1 MAFASVARHF
11 AMAQSEGAATSPSA
25 RGAGDSR
32 DDGFV
37 PVPKDEPLSPAPVRA
52 PTAFITD
59 PIRPRAVARPFKT
72 TTPIP
77 RLSTAPPSRVSQP
90 SVKKVTSRFFS
101 KTTPESTPDGAPL
114 AARGDAPAVR
124 RGGKMRRSHA
134 SLPDA
139 VADARA
145 ALEDFRAAAAKKN
158 AHKDHGDAAESVL
171 IPFRPFVDARIAAHA
186 DAASGEVLFV
196 RETTTLND
204 DDDDDEFG
212 DRACTRLATGA
223 TTASKS
229 LRARA
234 ADSHLPGAEAAGKV
248 LAATLTELDRL
259 HVNAS
264 CRVRQR
270 APAVAAARAR
280 LTQLRRECRD
290 AFGALDP
297 AGLLARAEASRAAR
311 RALPAARDAAY
322 FASGRSSIGSI
333 EELRDRCPL
342 FARTRSPHHLCL
354 HLCYYREY
362 DPARQ
367 LFVLRTRCAAAK
379 GSAAELD
386 GWRADLVLALPRG
399 EERRGEKIKRRRR
412 RRRRGAGND
421 NSDDDSDDYSD
432 DNSDEDDDA
441 DDGGDEGAG
450 NDDGD
455 AIERAVGDRKR
466 RKRRTKRRAIEDG
479 GWLAG
484 DALPWRVRFVSPEGE
499 HFHDGAEVLARLS
512 VDAIGAGPAAANA
525 NGGGGLGNET
535 LDDFDW
541 AGAASAEIVGSP
553 GTRVAGLGSP
563 PAASRRGPGPRAR
576 GQVAPAPR
584 RLDLGLG
591 AVRSTHGGSGV
602 RLARPEE
609 RGLDEAT
616 DLLRASLW
624 PASADDD
631 VGTTPVRHRRAAAA
645 AGEPRSPFRLA
656 PDPFEADGGVLG
668 GRRSVDREDR
678 ASERALEGVDWWSPP
693 RSPFGLLE
701 EILWS
706 DEWKLL
712 VACMMLNC
720 TTRLQVDRV
729 LWRLFLLVPTPED
742 AVALGASDGSPEGF
756 DGKSGLDRIEEI
768 LRPLGL
774 HRKRARALVK
784 LSEDYVAARGAAALP
799 GPPGATGSDDDDDD
813 DGGAPGVPGWSR
825 LAGAPVASLHG
836 VGAYASDA
844 HALFCEGTLGVAPRD
859 HALRWWYA
867 WALERRESERRERR
881 AARG

>member
-1 MAFASVARHF
+1 
-11 AMAQSEGAATSPSA
+11 MAQSEGAAASPSA
-25 RGAGDSR
+25 GGGGDSR

-37 PVPKDEPLSPAPVRA
+37 PVPKDEPLSPPPVRA
-52 PTAFITD
+52 PTAFVTD

-77 RLSTAPPSRVSQP
+77 RLSTAPPPRVSQP

-101 KTTPESTPDGAPL
+101 KATPESAPDGAPF

-186 DAASGEVLFV
+186 DAARGEVLFV
-196 RETTTLND
+196 RETTTRDED
-204 DDDDDEFG
+204 DDFDDAFA
-212 DRACTRLATGA
+212 DRARTRLAIRP
-223 TTASKS
+223 TTTSKS
-229 LRARA
+229 LRSRA
-234 ADSHLPGAEAAGKV
+234 ADSHLPGAAAAGKV
-248 LAATLTELDRL
+248 LSSTLTELDRL

-270 APAVAAARAR
+270 APAVATARAR

-297 AGLLARAEASRAAR
+297 AGLLARTEASRAAK

-322 FASGRSSIGSI
+322 FASGRSQVGSI
-333 EELRDRCPL
+333 DELRDQCPL
-342 FARTRSPHHLCL
+342 FASTRSPHHLCL

-386 GWRADLVLALPRG
+386 GWRAELALARST
-399 EERRGEKIKRRRR
+399 EAVSHRGEKNRRR
-412 RRRRGAGND
+412 RRRRGVGD
-421 NSDDDSDDYSD
+421 GSDESDDDFDDTD
-432 DNSDEDDDA
+432 DDEDDD
-441 DDGGDEGAG
+441 DDGAGDEGAG
-450 NDDGD
+450 DDDVNGV
-455 AIERAVGDRKR
+455 ERSVARKR
-466 RKRRTKRRAIEDG
+466 PRVRRRRTKRRAIEDG

-499 HFHDGAEVLARLS
+499 HFHDGAQVLARLG
-512 VDAIGAGPAAANA
+512 VDALGAGPAAANA

-541 AGAASAEIVGSP
+541 AGAAAASAEIVGSP
-553 GTRVAGLGSP
+553 GTRVRGLGSP
-563 PAASRRGPGPRAR
+563 PAASRRRPGPRAR

-609 RGLDEAT
+609 GGLDQAT

-624 PASADDD
+624 PASADDA
-631 VGTTPVRHRRAAAA
+631 VGTTPVRHRRVAAA

-656 PDPFEADGGVLG
+656 PDPFEVPGGGSDQTEQPVEEEQP
-668 GRRSVDREDR
+668 S
-678 ASERALEGVDWWSPP
+678 SVDWWSPP

-742 AVALGASDGSPEGF
+742 AVALGALRDGGNDGF

-784 LSEDYVAARGAAALP
+784 LSEDYVAARGAAPLP

-813 DGGAPGVPGWSR
+813 GGGGRGSLGGFFGSSR
-825 LAGAPVASLHG
+825 RLSAPVASLHG

>member
-1 MAFASVARHF
+1 
-11 AMAQSEGAATSPSA
+11 
-25 RGAGDSR
+25 
-32 DDGFV
+32 
-37 PVPKDEPLSPAPVRA
+37 
-52 PTAFITD
+52 
-59 PIRPRAVARPFKT
+59 
-72 TTPIP
+72 
-77 RLSTAPPSRVSQP
+77 
-90 SVKKVTSRFFS
+90 
-101 KTTPESTPDGAPL
+101 
-114 AARGDAPAVR
+114 
-124 RGGKMRRSHA
+124 MRRSHA

-171 IPFRPFVDARIAAHA
+171 IPFRPFVDARTAAHA

-196 RETTTLND
+196 RETTTRD
-204 DDDDDEFG
+204 DDDDDDAFG
-212 DRACTRLATGA
+212 DRACTRLATRP

-234 ADSHLPGAEAAGKV
+234 ADSLLPGAEAAGKV
-248 LAATLTELDRL
+248 LASTLTELDRL

-290 AFGALDP
+290 AFGVLDP
-297 AGLLARAEASRAAR
+297 AGLLARAESQRAAK

-322 FASGRSSIGSI
+322 FASGRSAVGSI
-333 EELRDRCPL
+333 DELRDACPL

-386 GWRADLVLALPRG
+386 GWRADLVLAPID
-399 EERRGEKIKRRRR
+399 ERRGEKNRRRK
-412 RRRRGAGND
+412 RRRGAIRDG
-421 NSDDDSDDYSD
+421 SDEGPDDSDDDLDDSD
-432 DNSDEDDDA
+432 DDDA
-441 DDGGDEGAG
+441 DGRGDEDLNGDEG
-450 NDDGD
+450 
-455 AIERAVGDRKR
+455 IERAVRGGERRKR
-466 RKRRTKRRAIEDG
+466 RKKTRAIEDG
-479 GWLAG
+479 GWLAS

-499 HFHDGAEVLARLS
+499 HFHDGATVLARLG
-512 VDAIGAGPAAANA
+512 VDALAAGPAAANA

-541 AGAASAEIVGSP
+541 AGAVSSAEIVGSP
-553 GTRVAGLGSP
+553 GTRVAGLGGSP
-563 PAASRRGPGPRAR
+563 GRPASRRAPGPRAR

-609 RGLDEAT
+609 GHGLDRAT

-624 PASADDD
+624 PAAADDF
-631 VGTTPVRHRRAAAA
+631 VGTTPVRHRRVAAA

-656 PDPFEADGGVLG
+656 PDPFEESDGGGRG
-668 GRRSVDREDR
+668 GGSSDREEDR
-678 ASERALEGVDWWSPP
+678 AEREEHSREERPVDWWSPP

-742 AVALGASDGSPEGF
+742 AVALGRTSDGQI
-756 DGKSGLDRIEEI
+756 DGKSGTDRIEEI

-784 LSEDYVAARGAAALP
+784 LSEDYVAAKGAAALP
-799 GPPGATGSDDDDDD
+799 GPPGATGSDDD
-813 DGGAPGVPGWSR
+813 GGGGGGGGGSR
-825 LAGAPVASLHG
+825 GGSRRLRAPVASLHG